1 MDLAFDT
8 VELERFGRV
17 QELPEFSLNM
27 AKELRIYEDNIV
39 CEGISDEICNNT
51 VLEITENFAAKVMTF
66 EDGWFFDQP
75 SAAR

>member
-17 QELPEFSLNM
+17 QELPEFSLKL

-39 CEGISDEICNNT
+39 CEGVSDEICKYG
-51 VLEITENFAAKVMTF
+51 A
-66 EDGWFFDQP
+66 
-75 SAAR
+75 